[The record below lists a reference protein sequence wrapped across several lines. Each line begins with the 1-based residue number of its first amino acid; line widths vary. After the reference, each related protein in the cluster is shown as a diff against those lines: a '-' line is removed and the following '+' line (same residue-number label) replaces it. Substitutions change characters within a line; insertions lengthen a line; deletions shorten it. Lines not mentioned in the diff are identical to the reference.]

1 CGINADSVVALAFG
15 LSAAT
20 AALAGVAL
28 TPVEMMRCSQG
39 THYTLAGFLAA
50 VVGGLGNGFGAVVGG
65 LVLGLLEALSKGLIS
80 SGYARAIALGV
91 ALLVLWLRPQGL
103 LGRRR

>member
-1 CGINADSVVALAFG
+1 MSTVRSFPERIKPWLVVLYYVLLSLFITWPLALHLG
-15 LSAAT
+15 
-20 AALAGVAL
+20 
-28 TPVEMMRCSQG
+28 Q
-39 THYTLAGFLAA
+39 A